1 MIVDLIDEKSEILKQ
16 TLEPF
21 DFEKDDAE
29 KLAGLLIKNME
40 YYQGLG
46 LSANQIGMNK
56 RVFAMLDQ
64 NKNSVAIFNPKIIE
78 TSEEMVVM
86 PEGCLSYLGLYIK
99 IRRPRAVVAEYYDI
113 NGVQQVFALDGLP
126 ARTFLHEY
134 DHLNGVRFIDVAS
147 KVYLQSGM
155 QKRKMF
161 IRQLMKDHRNQ
172 KKMLDTE

>member
-1 MIVDLIDEKSEILKQ
+1 MIVDLVDEKSEILKQ

-21 DFEKDDAE
+21 DFEKDNAQE
-29 KLAGLLIKNME
+29 LADLLIENMK

-46 LSANQIGMNK
+46 LSANQIGINK

-64 NKNSVAIFNPKIIE
+64 NVNPVVIFNPKIIK
-78 TSEEMVVM
+78 TSEEMIVM

-99 IRRPRAVVAEYYDI
+99 VRRPRAVVAEHYSLS
-113 NGVQQVFALDGLP
+113 GKLEVSALDGLP

-147 KVYLQSGM
+147 KVHLQSGM
-155 QKRKMF
+155 QKRKMY
-161 IRQLMKDHRNQ
+161 IRKLMKDYRNQ
-172 KKMLDTE
+172 KNA

>member
-1 MIVDLIDEKSEILKQ
+1 MIVDLVDEKSEILKQ

-21 DFEKDDAE
+21 DFEKDNAQE
-29 KLAGLLIKNME
+29 LADLLIENMK

-46 LSANQIGMNK
+46 LSANQIGINK

-64 NKNSVAIFNPKIIE
+64 NENPVVIFNPKIIE
-78 TSEEMVVM
+78 TSEEMIVM

-99 IRRPRAVVAEYYDI
+99 VRRPRAVVAEYYNV
-113 NGVQQVFALDGLP
+113 NGEQQVFALDGLP

-147 KVYLQSGM
+147 KVHLQSGM
-155 QKRKMF
+155 QKRKMY
-161 IRQLMKDHRNQ
+161 IRQLMKDYRN
-172 KKMLDTE
+172 KKMLDIE